1 MSNLIKNIAHNP
13 ITKQVIAMLGGGKQV
28 ALPSN
33 LGEKITFVGTSFTAT
48 TGAYAA
54 HATKIATMPI
64 GKWLII
70 PSCIVNAAASAT
82 MLEWIYSTNSNAD
95 NTGNIDPEGVANAFN
110 SSGIATGSWY
120 APGKPFIKEFTAI
133 TDIYGKA
140 ISYGASRSVTFG
152 GFAMRIND

>member
-1 MSNLIKNIAHNP
+1 MSNLIKNIAYNSL
-13 ITKQVIAMLGGGKQV
+13 TKQIVAMLGGGKQV

-33 LGEKITFVGTSFTAT
+33 LGEKVNFSGTSFTAT
-48 TGAYAA
+48 TGTYAA

-70 PSCIVNAAASAT
+70 PVCIVNAAASAT
-82 MLEWIYSTNSNAD
+82 MIEWIYSTNSSAD
-95 NTGNIDPEGVANAFN
+95 NTGNIDPDGVANAFN
-110 SSGIATGSWY
+110 SSGVTTGGWY

-140 ISYGASRSVTFG
+140 ISYGASRAATVG

>member
-1 MSNLIKNIAHNP
+1 MSNLIKNIAYNP
-13 ITKQVIAMLGGGKQV
+13 LTKQIIAMLGGGKQV

-33 LGEKITFVGTSFTAT
+33 LGEKITFAGTSFTAT

-70 PSCIVNAAASAT
+70 PSCIVYAAASAT
-82 MLEWIYSTNSNAD
+82 MIEWIYSTNSSAD
-95 NTGNIDPEGVANAFN
+95 NSGNIDPDGVANAFN
-110 SSGIATGSWY
+110 SSGVIIGGWY

-140 ISYGASRSVTFG
+140 ISYGASRSATVG

>member
-1 MSNLIKNIAHNP
+1 MSNLIKALTYNP
-13 ITKQVIAMLGGGKQV
+13 VTKAINAMLAGGKQV

-33 LGEKITFVGTSFTAT
+33 LGEKVLFVGNSFTAT

-54 HATKIATMPI
+54 HATKLATMPI
-64 GKWLII
+64 GKWFIV
-70 PSCIVNAAASAT
+70 PVCIVNAAASAT
-82 MLEWIYSTNSNAD
+82 MIEWIYSTNTAAD
-95 NTGNIDPEGVANAFN
+95 NTGNIDPDGVANAFN
-110 SSGIATGSWY
+110 SSGVTTGGWY

-140 ISYGASRSVTFG
+140 ISYGASRAATVG